1 LQELKSLFSPYR
13 LVLTLI
19 AAGLALASV
28 LQDDR
33 LAAAALLAAAFA
45 VAIMG
50 LGYSLGRRT
59 AFLSSLQAQLA
70 GVHEHNKLV
79 NQRLEALEAK
89 ASSTAREEISNVAD
103 RLDAI
108 HALIARS
115 VDHTLALNQSLDEM
129 SASREPDPNLAGLA
143 TKLDLLH
150 GLMELSIDSIGAQ
163 RIDISDLRQGLIHI
177 QSAYNHVD
185 KTKENAEESPNT
197 DQELTELHD
206 TRS

>member
-1 LQELKSLFSPYR
+1 MLQELKSLFSPYR

-19 AAGLALASV
+19 AAGLAVASI

-50 LGYSLGRRT
+50 LGYSLGRRA
-59 AFLSSLQAQLA
+59 AFLTALQEQLA

-79 NQRLEALEAK
+79 NQRLELLEAK
-89 ASSTAREEISNVAD
+89 AASGGSSNVAD

-108 HALIARS
+108 QALIARS
-115 VDHTLALNQSLDEM
+115 VDHTLALNQSLDEL
-129 SASREPDPNLAGLA
+129 SASRGPDQNLVSLA
-143 TKLDLLH
+143 AKLDQLH

-163 RIDISDLRQGLIHI
+163 RIDISDLRQGLIHV
-177 QSAYNHVD
+177 QSAYNNVD
-185 KTKENAEESPNT
+185 KIEENVEEPANT
-197 DQELTELHD
+197 DQELTALND
-206 TRS
+206 K